1 MKKTL
6 SVVKTHFMSFSFL
19 IVSMLFMPLL
29 TEAGTFYRCVDRDG
43 NEILTTKPIDE
54 ITCKPV
60 SEFQEMTD
68 QEKLDYEK
76 AREEKEIR
84 REEEY
89 VKAKEEEK
97 TKAAEAARDARLSE
111 IEENTKPDE
120 VAYPVYPEYPGYRG
134 YPTHPKRKGNIKPD
148 RFPRHGS
155 TQHKT
160 RPSQDGGRL
169 RQHESQQQAAGKSR
183 ERTLESER
191 NRRRH

>member
-1 MKKTL
+1 MKTR
-6 SVVKTHFMSFSFL
+6 FMSFSLL
-19 IVSMLFMPLL
+19 IVSMVL
-29 TEAGTFYRCVDRDG
+29 TSFLAEAGTFYRCVDRDG
-43 NEILTTKPIDE
+43 NEILTTNPIDE

-76 AREEKEIR
+76 VREEKEIR

-89 VKAKEEEK
+89 VKAKEKEE
-97 TKAAEAARDARLSE
+97 TKAAEEARDARLRE
-111 IEENTKPDE
+111 IEENTKLDE
-120 VAYPVYPEYPGYRG
+120 VAYPVYPQYPGYPG
-134 YPTHPKRKGNIKPD
+134 YPAHPRRKGNIKPD

-155 TQHKT
+155 TQYKT

-169 RQHESQQQAAGKSR
+169 RQHESQQQAAGKSG